1 MANPTLYKK
10 VTAISAK
17 NKTSS
22 TLTADELTSAKSTI
36 TKFFELFLA
45 KHT

>member
-1 MANPTLYKK
+1 MDKPTLYKK
-10 VTAISAK
+10 VPVSTVTSK
-17 NKTSS
+17 TTSS
-22 TLTADELTSAKSTI
+22 VSAEELTTARNTL

>member
-10 VTAISAK
+10 VTASSAK
-17 NKTSS
+17 DKTS
-22 TLTADELTSAKSTI
+22 TPLTADELTSAKTTI